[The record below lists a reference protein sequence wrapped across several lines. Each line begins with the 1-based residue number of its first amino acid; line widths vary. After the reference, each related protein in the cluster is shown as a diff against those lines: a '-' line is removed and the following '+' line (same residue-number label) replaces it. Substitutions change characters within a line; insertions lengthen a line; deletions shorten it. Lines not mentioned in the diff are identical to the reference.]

1 MALVS
6 ISEAARLTGKA
17 RSTLHKYIKQ
27 GKLSTTTDQ
36 NTGNKSIETSELIR
50 VFGKI
55 SNSPTTDSDGVTNV
69 SKLQQETPNTTQSLQ
84 IKLQL
89 LEQENAHLKAEK
101 ELLSKNLDDIRQAML
116 LIRIQA
122 TDNTGTHCTG
132 TSQKIMEILEK
143 IAVWCQFYAETEIV
157 ILITNN

>member
-55 SNSPTTDSDGVTNV
+55 SNLSTTDSDSVTHV
-69 SKLQQETPNTTQSLQ
+69 SKLQQETPSTTQSLQ

-116 LIRIQA
+116 LIESKLP
-122 TDNTGTHCTG
+122 
-132 TSQKIMEILEK
+132 TSPEPVTPLPTRKS
-143 IAVWCQFYAETEIV
+143 WQFWKK
-157 ILITNN
+157 

>member
-55 SNSPTTDSDGVTNV
+55 SNSQTTDSDGVTNA

-116 LIRIQA
+116 LIESKLPTTPEPVA
-122 TDNTGTHCTG
+122 LVTT
-132 TSQKIMEILEK
+132 KK
-143 IAVWCQFYAETEIV
+143 PWQFWKK
-157 ILITNN
+157 

>member
-55 SNSPTTDSDGVTNV
+55 SNSLTTDSDSVTRV
-69 SKLQQETPNTTQSLQ
+69 SKLQQETPSATQSLQ

-116 LIRIQA
+116 LIESKQP
-122 TDNTGTHCTG
+122 
-132 TSQKIMEILEK
+132 TSPEPVAPVPTKK
-143 IAVWCQFYAETEIV
+143 SWQFWKK
-157 ILITNN
+157 

>member
-55 SNSPTTDSDGVTNV
+55 SNSSTTDSDGVINV

-116 LIRIQA
+116 LIESKLP
-122 TDNTGTHCTG
+122 TTP
-132 TSQKIMEILEK
+132 EP
-143 IAVWCQFYAETEIV
+143 IAPAPAKRSWQFWKK
-157 ILITNN
+157 

>member
-36 NTGNKSIETSELIR
+36 NTGRKNIETSELIR
-50 VFGKI
+50 VFDKI
-55 SNSPTTDSDGVTNV
+55 SNFSATASDSVAGV
-69 SKLQQETPNTTQSLQ
+69 SKQQQKTPSDTQLLQT
-84 IKLQL
+84 KLQL

-101 ELLSKNLDDIRQAML
+101 ELLSKNLDDIRQVML
-116 LIRIQA
+116 LIESKLQ
-122 TDNTGTHCTG
+122 TTPELTP
-132 TSQKIMEILEK
+132 TSTKK
-143 IAVWCQFYAETEIV
+143 SWQFWKK
-157 ILITNN
+157 

>member
-55 SNSPTTDSDGVTNV
+55 SNPSTTDSDSLTHV
-69 SKLQQETPNTTQSLQ
+69 SKLQQETPSPTQSLQ

-116 LIRIQA
+116 LIESKLP
-122 TDNTGTHCTG
+122 
-132 TSQKIMEILEK
+132 TSPEPVTPVPTRKS
-143 IAVWCQFYAETEIV
+143 WQFWKK
-157 ILITNN
+157 

>member
-36 NTGNKSIETSELIR
+36 ITGNKSLDTSELIR

-55 SNSPTTDSDGVTNV
+55 SVSKTTGGDSVTSD
-69 SKLQQETPNTTQSLQ
+69 SKLQQTTHNETQSLQ

-89 LEQENAHLKAEK
+89 LEQENTHLKAEK

-116 LIRIQA
+116 LIESKLPVAQEPVA
-122 TDNTGTHCTG
+122 PMPAKK
-132 TSQKIMEILEK
+132 SWAFWKK
-143 IAVWCQFYAETEIV
+143 
-157 ILITNN
+157 

>member
-55 SNSPTTDSDGVTNV
+55 SNSSTTDGDSVTNV

-116 LIRIQA
+116 LIESKLPA
-122 TDNTGTHCTG
+122 TPEPVAPAPT
-132 TSQKIMEILEK
+132 KK
-143 IAVWCQFYAETEIV
+143 PWQFWKK
-157 ILITNN
+157 

>member
-27 GKLSTTTDQ
+27 GRLSTTTDQ
-36 NTGNKSIETSELIR
+36 NTGKKTIETSELIR

-55 SNSPTTDSDGVTNV
+55 SNLPTTISDSITSV
-69 SKLQQETPNTTQSLQ
+69 SKLQPETQNDTQSLQ
-84 IKLQL
+84 AKLQL
-89 LEQENAHLKAEK
+89 LEQENTHLKAEK

-116 LIRIQA
+116 LIESKLPTTPEPVA
-122 TDNTGTHCTG
+122 PVPT
-132 TSQKIMEILEK
+132 KK
-143 IAVWCQFYAETEIV
+143 PWQFWKK
-157 ILITNN
+157 

>member
-27 GKLSTTTDQ
+27 GTLSTTTDQ
-36 NTGNKSIETSELIR
+36 NTGNKSIDTSELIR

-55 SNSPTTDSDGVTNV
+55 SNSTTTGSDTVTGV
-69 SKLQQETPNTTQSLQ
+69 SKQQQTTPNDTQLLQ

-89 LEQENAHLKAEK
+89 LEQENIHLKFEK
-101 ELLSKNLDDIRQAML
+101 ELLSKNLDDIRQAM
-116 LIRIQA
+116 
-122 TDNTGTHCTG
+122 
-132 TSQKIMEILEK
+132 
-143 IAVWCQFYAETEIV
+143 
-157 ILITNN
+157 ILIEAKLPTTHESTDLVPAKKIWQFWKK

>member
-27 GKLSTTTDQ
+27 GKLSTTTDPV
-36 NTGNKSIETSELIR
+36 TGNKILDTSELIR

-55 SNSPTTDSDGVTNV
+55 SNLKTTDSDSVTSE
-69 SKLQQETPNTTQSLQ
+69 SKLQQTTHSGTQSLQ
-84 IKLQL
+84 VKLQL
-89 LEQENAHLKAEK
+89 LEQENTHLKAEK

-116 LIRIQA
+116 LIESKLPTTPEPA
-122 TDNTGTHCTG
+122 APTPTKK
-132 TSQKIMEILEK
+132 SWAFWKK
-143 IAVWCQFYAETEIV
+143 
-157 ILITNN
+157 

>member
-36 NTGNKSIETSELIR
+36 NTGNKSIEISELIR

-116 LIRIQA
+116 LIESKLTPTPEPVA
-122 TDNTGTHCTG
+122 LVTT
-132 TSQKIMEILEK
+132 KK
-143 IAVWCQFYAETEIV
+143 PWQFWKK
-157 ILITNN
+157 

>member
-27 GKLSTTTDQ
+27 GKLSTTTDS

-116 LIRIQA
+116 LIESKLPTTPEPVA
-122 TDNTGTHCTG
+122 LVTT
-132 TSQKIMEILEK
+132 KKL
-143 IAVWCQFYAETEIV
+143 WQFWKK
-157 ILITNN
+157 

>member
-1 MALVS
+1 MAQVS

-36 NTGNKSIETSELIR
+36 NTGNKSIEISELIR

-116 LIRIQA
+116 LIESKLPTTPEPVA
-122 TDNTGTHCTG
+122 PVPAKK
-132 TSQKIMEILEK
+132 S
-143 IAVWCQFYAETEIV
+143 WQFWKK
-157 ILITNN
+157 

>member
-55 SNSPTTDSDGVTNV
+55 SNSSTTDSDGVTNV

-116 LIRIQA
+116 LIESKLPA
-122 TDNTGTHCTG
+122 TPEPVAPAPTKK
-132 TSQKIMEILEK
+132 SWLFWKK
-143 IAVWCQFYAETEIV
+143 
-157 ILITNN
+157 